1 MVPSADTDGNEQL
14 TPSKLSI
21 WSLLGV
27 MGCMCVCPQN
37 SYVETLTP
45 SWMILGGRAFGR
57 I

>member
-21 WSLLGV
+21 WSLRGV